1 MNINFGDITIQEA
14 QVVLAALKKLPMEVV
29 AGLKK
34 LPMEVV
40 EILHNR
46 LLAIANEQFLAQQ
59 PQVNPDDITVVKKAE
74 EQEVA

>member
-1 MNINFGDITIQEA
+1 MIINFGDFTIQEA
-14 QVVLAALKKLPMEVV
+14 QVIL

-40 EILHNR
+40 ETLHNR
-46 LLAIANEQFLAQQ
+46 LLNAANEQFLAQQ

-74 EQEVA
+74 AE

>member
-1 MNINFGDITIQEA
+1 MIINFGDFTIQEA
-14 QVVLAALKKLPMEVV
+14 QVVLAA
-29 AGLKK
+29 LKK

>member
-1 MNINFGDITIQEA
+1 MNINFGDMTIQEA
-14 QVVLAALKKLPMEVV
+14 QVVL

>member
-1 MNINFGDITIQEA
+1 MIINFGDMTIQEA
-14 QVVLAALKKLPMEVV
+14 QVVL

-40 EILHNR
+40 ENLHNK

-59 PQVNPDDITVVKKAE
+59 PQVNPDDITIVKKAE
-74 EQEVA
+74 EQETA